1 MGSRWCMVD
10 GSKNVFWLLE
20 QWYILRRRAWTSVE
34 YGHQGYNAIILS
46 WKLEEAYTCIFFR
59 KITKWYFVLFL
70 PSCVDACN
78 PFAGRHLCTVLSLLY
93 VLVHGGH
100 GQTTHKWQSI
110 AFISHSPLFLADP
123 NTSLFFYYRWERNLC
138 TGSSGWSAFVAL
150 IDYYYYH
157 DLEPTKVLFWP
168 GQEVHLRFS
177 LAISSFALLH
187 STSTS
192 SHDTTI

>member
-59 KITKWYFVLFL
+59 KITKWYFILFL

-100 GQTTHKWQSI
+100 GQTTHKWQR
-110 AFISHSPLFLADP
+110 ASHSFHTHLCSWP
-123 NTSLFFYYRWERNLC
+123 TQTHHIFFYYRWERNLC

-150 IDYYYYH
+150 IDYYYYYH
-157 DLEPTKVLFWP
+157 DLEPTKVLFWLS
-168 GQEVHLRFS
+168 QEVHLRFS
-177 LAISSFALLH
+177 LAISFALLLH
-187 STSTS
+187 STS